1 MSITFTFQNSGFKV
15 HQVSLDGTPWFRGN
29 DVALVLGYSR
39 PRSAI
44 RDNVDEDDRRQFCEV
59 CSSALAVGVDR
70 NDMNSIYIN
79 EAGVRR
85 LAIKSQ
91 EPQAS
96 ELAKQ
101 LGIKEETRYLRKEIE
116 IVGFIQEMLT
126 QVMIPFEFQKSVA
139 TYRIDLYL
147 PTLKLAI
154 EIDENNHADRDSS
167 YEQTRQER
175 IEEELGCKFLRIN
188 PDAPDFKLSSCVGR
202 ITREMIH
209 GNHNVI

>member
-1 MSITFTFQNSGFKV
+1 M
-15 HQVSLDGTPWFRGN
+15 
-29 DVALVLGYSR
+29 
-39 PRSAI
+39 
-44 RDNVDEDDRRQFCEV
+44 

-70 NDMNSIYIN
+70 NDVKSIYIN

-85 LAIKSQ
+85 IVVIQSQ
-91 EPQAS
+91 KPQAS

-116 IVGFIQEMLT
+116 IVDFTQKMLT

-154 EIDENNHADRDSS
+154 EIDENNHADRDPS
-167 YEQTRQER
+167 YEQARQER
-175 IEEELGCKFLRIN
+175 IEE
-188 PDAPDFKLSSCVGR
+188 
-202 ITREMIH
+202 
-209 GNHNVI
+209 